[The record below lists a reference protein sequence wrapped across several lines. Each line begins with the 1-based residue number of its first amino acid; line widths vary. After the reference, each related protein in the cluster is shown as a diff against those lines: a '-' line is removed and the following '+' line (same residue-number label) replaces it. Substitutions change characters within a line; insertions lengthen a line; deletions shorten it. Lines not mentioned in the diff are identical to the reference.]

1 MKLTMKTVAAVAMAM
16 AVLGASPALA
26 KKAAVKHEVTGV
38 VNLNTASATQLDLL
52 PGVGPKAVKRII
64 EVRTRTPFTKVDEL
78 VKVKGF
84 GAKKLA
90 RLKPYLSVNGPT
102 TIAMKKGSG
111 ATVQLGEPIIES
123 QGRSAP
129 RPR

>member
-1 MKLTMKTVAAVAMAM
+1 MKLMTMKTM
-16 AVLGASPALA
+16 AVVMAVVALGSTEALA

-52 PGVGPKAVKRII
+52 PGVGPKAVKRIMD
-64 EVRTRTPFTKVDEL
+64 VRMKTPFTRVDEL

-84 GAKKLA
+84 GAKKLS
-90 RLKPYLSVNGPT
+90 RLKPYLSVTGPT
-102 TIAMKKGSG
+102 TIALKKGSG
-111 ATVQLGEPIIES
+111 ATVQLGEPIIEA

-129 RPR
+129 HAR